1 MPTSETVPTR
11 SFKKTKRVGVAHA
24 SFSPPPENSP
34 LGANSEN
41 VSRKECVTKN
51 FLQTFKSI
59 FLRYL
64 INCFGPQ
71 VVKKHDVLKRIKKGV
86 MSKAEVL
93 VLFDE
98 KDFKSAWEKMFE
110 EKIHVSMLLKTR
122 IAEQKKQD
130 YLAVVHV
137 L

>member
-1 MPTSETVPTR
+1 M
-11 SFKKTKRVGVAHA
+11 
-24 SFSPPPENSP
+24 
-34 LGANSEN
+34 
-41 VSRKECVTKN
+41 TKN
-51 FLQTFKSI
+51 FLQTFKPI
-59 FLRYL
+59 FMRHL

-71 VVKKHDVLKRIKKGV
+71 VVKKYDVLKRIKRGV
-86 MSKAEVL
+86 LSKPEVL

-98 KDFKSAWEKMFE
+98 KDFKSAWGKMFE

-122 IAEQKKQD
+122 IGEQKKED